1 MDTVIDM
8 NSVDVSTADTPVL
21 DHGTLDNGRKF
32 YLVIKRI
39 GDILVALSA
48 LILLLP
54 LLLFIALIVFIECPK
69 ANPIFCQT
77 RIGKDGKRFCFFKF
91 RSMIPDAEAE
101 LENLL
106 HKNEM
111 EGHAFK
117 IKDDPRITKIGRFL
131 RKTSLDEFPQ
141 LLNVIKGDMS
151 IVGPRPPLEREYVNY
166 SEYEKQRLYV
176 TPGLTCY
183 WQTTPNRNDMSFRQ
197 WLEMDIKYIKE
208 RSVKTDIRII
218 LHTFGAVFG
227 MHGV

>member
-1 MDTVIDM
+1 MDTTVNNINID
-8 NSVDVSTADTPVL
+8 DTISYDLPL
-21 DHGTLDNGRKF
+21 DRKAVDNGKKAYMIF
-32 YLVIKRI
+32 KRI
-39 GDILVALSA
+39 CDVFIAVCALT
-48 LILLLP
+48 LLFP
-54 LLLFIALIVFIECPK
+54 LLFVVTLVVFIECPK
-69 ANPIFCQT
+69 ANPIFCQD

-101 LENLL
+101 LEKLL

-111 EGHAFK
+111 EGTAFK

-131 RKTSLDEFPQ
+131 RKTSIDEFPQ

-151 IVGPRPPLEREYVNY
+151 IVGPRPPLEREYKNY

-183 WQTTPNRNDMSFRQ
+183 WQTKPNRN
-197 WLEMDIKYIKE
+197 EMTFNEWVNLDIEYIKD
-208 RSVKTDIRII
+208 RSVKTDFIII
-218 LHTFGAVFG
+218 LRTFGAVFG